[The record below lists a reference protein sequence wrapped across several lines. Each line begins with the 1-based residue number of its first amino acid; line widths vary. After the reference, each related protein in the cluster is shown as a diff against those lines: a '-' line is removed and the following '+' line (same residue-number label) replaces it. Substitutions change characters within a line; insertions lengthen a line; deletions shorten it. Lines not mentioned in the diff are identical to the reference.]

1 MILRHMLRKATR
13 PRFAVSKR
21 GTGTT
26 RASDIVLMVSAVS
39 LVVLAAYSILHG

>member
-1 MILRHMLRKATR
+1 MIVRHMLRKATR
-13 PRFAVSKR
+13 PRLGSPKR

-26 RASDIVLMVSAVS
+26 RASDIILMMSAVS